1 MYYTSLPLSPCQPQF
16 LVHSHNLRTITFHP
30 TILTTAHNYPQ
41 SPHNSHKSHNPDKS
55 LQISSNAHLLVSA
68 WLTLIPCSSKIAKY
82 SEREMEPLPSLSTW
96 NTEKL
101 VRNIIASFSLL
112 HPPSLKK
119 MVKISKSSSDI
130 AVEIF
135 FLIIETHL
143 DLLCGEWFLQSFLE
157 GKLEF
162 CKNREDSELC
172 IK

>member
-30 TILTTAHNYPQ
+30 TILTSAHNYPQ

-82 SEREMEPLPSLSTW
+82 SDREMDPFPSLSTW

-101 VRNIIASFSLL
+101 VRNIISSFSLL
-112 HPPSLKK
+112 HPPPFLKNGK
-119 MVKISKSSSDI
+119 NKQ
-130 AVEIF
+130 IF
-135 FLIIETHL
+135 FWYCSGNFLSNYWDSFRPFVWRMVSSIIL
-143 DLLCGEWFLQSFLE
+143 VGKIRVLQ
-157 GKLEF
+157 K
-162 CKNREDSELC
+162 
-172 IK
+172 